1 MRRKT
6 YQRGSV
12 VLKERANGPD
22 VWTFRFT
29 EGNMR
34 RSIILGDTK
43 QFPTKALA
51 EKEADKH
58 RGQVASLSRSLN
70 IAEAIERYMIED
82 MPTRESTRRSC
93 MSNLAHIRT
102 RWGKVAAATMV
113 RDLVEVEMWLNGLEK
128 KTGGQLSKKT
138 RQHVKAQLH
147 VLFESIMRW
156 GGLELQRNPIG
167 LLRVKG
173 RPMPTRQQTIVSVEQ
188 YHQILAIVPP
198 HVGMMVQ
205 LAMYLGLRASEILGL
220 RWEDIDLEKG
230 ILTVNRSVVGMHADM
245 TKTVASNDD
254 LPLHDSLVAALRMWR
269 WQDEVLM
276 TSGWLFC
283 SPVTSRPYHRDSLQ
297 VRYLKPAG
305 TQVGLPRLG
314 WHSFRHTY
322 RAMMRDLELPMEVQ
336 QRLMRHADI
345 RTTSQYGG
353 RKMNLKGHNAAVVEM
368 ITKEKMA

>member
-1 MRRKT
+1 MKRMT

-29 EGNMR
+29 EGKMR
-34 RSIILGDTK
+34 RSVILGDTK

-58 RGQVASLSRSLN
+58 RGKVASLSRS
-70 IAEAIERYMIED
+70 IYISEAIDRYILED

-93 MSNLAHIRT
+93 LSNLAHIRT
-102 RWGKVAAATMV
+102 RWGKVPASAMV

-138 RQHVKAQLH
+138 RQHIKAQLH

-198 HVGMMVQ
+198 HVAMMVQ

-220 RWEDIDLEKG
+220 RWEDIDLDKG
-230 ILTVNRSVVGMHADM
+230 ILTVNRSVVGMHADL

-254 LPLHDSLVAALRMWR
+254 LPLHDSIVAALRAWR
-269 WQDEVLM
+269 EEELVID
-276 TSGWLFC
+276 GWLFG
-283 SPVTSRPYHRDSLQ
+283 SPVTNRPYHRDSLQ
-297 VRYLKPAG
+297 VRYLRPAG
-305 TQVGLPRLG
+305 KHVGLPRLG

-353 RKMNLKGHNAAVVEM
+353 RKMNLKGPNAAVVEM
-368 ITKEKMA
+368 INERKKA

>member
-1 MRRKT
+1 MKRTT

-22 VWTFRFT
+22 IWTFRFT
-29 EGNMR
+29 EGNLR

-43 QFPTKALA
+43 QFPTKSLA

-58 RGQVASLSRSLN
+58 RAKVAALSRSIN
-70 IAEAIERYMIED
+70 IAEAIERYKVED

-93 MSNLAHIRT
+93 LSNLAHINE

-128 KTGGQLSKKT
+128 KGGGQLSKKT
-138 RQHVKAQLH
+138 RQHVKAQMH

-188 YHQILAIVPP
+188 YQQILTIVPP

-205 LAMYLGLRASEILGL
+205 LAMNLGLRASEILGL
-220 RWEDIDLEKG
+220 RWDDIDLDKG
-230 ILTVNRSVVGMHADM
+230 ILNINRSVVGMHADT
-245 TKTVASNDD
+245 TKTAASNDD
-254 LPLHDSLVAALRMWR
+254 LPLHDKLVAALRAWR
-269 WQDEVLM
+269 KDEVVIE
-276 TSGWLFC
+276 GWLFG
-283 SPVTSRPYHRDSLQ
+283 SPMTSRPYHRDSLL
-297 VRYLKPAG
+297 VAYLRPAG
-305 TQVGLPRLG
+305 KAVGLPKLG

-368 ITKEKMA
+368 IARKA